1 MLKTYAVNKGR
12 NFLIM
17 LDNLP
22 QMDVNLLQKGIQKTA
37 ERTVDLIGYKI
48 TDEITKVSR
57 SSQIVQ
63 RKLKVK

>member
-1 MLKTYAVNKGR
+1 
-12 NFLIM
+12 M